1 MLHSNYDYNKYWT
14 IHFPLIMDKLVE
26 VYHTVDIS
34 EADVKFF
41 HNVDLDFVLEIIGNQ
56 YRKEG
61 DASSS
66 FSIAYEK
73 IVEDANRCNKKAS
86 RYKYWIS
93 KKQIKSLRKAF
104 KKIASK
110 DFFVRIPFNTINIL
124 NSIYFLI
131 NNINIYEQEHIQN
144 KANNRTVSVFL
155 AKAYIDLFIRE
166 WVANPELREL
176 DRARELYRSINDE
189 EQISNQIMR

>member
-1 MLHSNYDYNKYWT
+1 MLHFNYDYNKYWT

-26 VYHTVDIS
+26 VYHIVDIS
-34 EADVKFF
+34 EADVEYF
-41 HNVDLDFVLEIIGNQ
+41 HNVDLDFVLDIIGNQ

-61 DASSS
+61 DTSSS

-73 IVEDANRCNKKAS
+73 IVEDANRHNKKAGQ
-86 RYKYWIS
+86 YKYWIS